1 MQCLKWSLLDIVLH
15 SCLSDWL
22 GTFCV
27 SACLDS
33 AQAPCFLSVRPSVR
47 LSVTNLVNTIF
58 WKWMN
63 RLCCKLVN
71 DVGRRNS
78 QLWGSQG
85 QRWTVKV
92 TRAEVEAWRRCHS
105 RPRRSSGFSSL
116 ASVDVVK
123 WTLLSRL
130 LIHSLRVVDNRPM
143 PGLLAFAFVE

>member
-1 MQCLKWSLLDIVLH
+1 MIVVRYCITQLFVRLARYVLCLR
-15 SCLSDWL
+15 LSRL
-22 GTFCV
+22 GASTMF
-27 SACLDS
+27 SIR
-33 AQAPCFLSVRPSVR
+33 PSVRPSVR